1 MCHDPKV
8 KVLVVDANPNRPSVA
23 ARMGVG
29 DSPGLS
35 DVLTQAV
42 PLAWAIQTT
51 PVANLHVLACG
62 SAAGQATQV
71 VAHEL
76 PRLLAQ
82 VRQWFDWVLVDVGV
96 WDQTF
101 NREAHA
107 GTGDAVY
114 LVTRHT
120 DLERMEFHSL
130 RGAVGQNLKGYIT
143 TRH

>member
-1 MCHDPKV
+1 M
-8 KVLVVDANPNRPSVA
+8 VDANPVRPSVA
-23 ARMGVG
+23 SRMGVADG
-29 DSPGLS
+29 PGLS

-42 PLAWAIQTT
+42 PLPWALQPT
-51 PVANLHVLACG
+51 PVANMHVLACG
-62 SAAGQATQV
+62 SAADRAAHL

-76 PRLLAQ
+76 PRLLTQ
-82 VRQWFDWVLVDVGV
+82 LRQWFEWVLVDIGV
-96 WDQTF
+96 WDHTF
-101 NREAHA
+101 GRDNIA

-130 RGAVGQNLKGYIT
+130 RGAVGPNLRGYIT